1 MSRLFFTAV
10 LLTAIFLEPNAALAQ
25 IDIKGVNHL
34 SFSVEN
40 LEVSTRFY
48 QDVLGLKQL
57 EVPENLRHR
66 YVWFHLAPGQEL
78 HLLAGRQKPVNN
90 VDPNGMHIALTVPD
104 ADVVEKYMIDKKI
117 PYKRYSRFDG
127 AKQIYINDPDGYMIE
142 FTQPKI

>member
-1 MSRLFFTAV
+1 MIRTFFTLI
-10 LLTAIFLEPNAALAQ
+10 LLLFITPHVAWAQ

-34 SFSVEN
+34 SFSVES
-40 LEVSTRFY
+40 LDISTRFY
-48 QDVLGLKQL
+48 EDVLGLKQL

-90 VDPNGMHIALTVPD
+90 ADPNGTHIALTVPD
-104 ADVVEKYMIDKKI
+104 ADVVEKYIIDKKI

-142 FTQPKI
+142 FTQLKR